1 MASLHELS
9 TRQYDMF
16 DLASKSKIPAG
27 VRNDFLGHWYDAKTQ
42 VSHQFADL
50 KTALT
55 LRK

>member
-1 MASLHELS
+1 
-9 TRQYDMF
+9 MF

-42 VSHQFADL
+42 VSHHFADL